1 MLLDELRD
9 YPGPDAEPARAGHAI
24 MIELRLLA
32 PVGEL
37 RFFSTMT
44 TFGTAADVT
53 VSELSVE
60 AFFPA
65 DAATA
70 RVVAAASGE

>member
-1 MLLDELRD
+1 MVEL
-9 YPGPDAEPARAGHAI
+9 H
-24 MIELRLLA
+24 LA
-32 PVGEL
+32 TEDGGEL
-37 RFFSTMT
+37 AFFSTVT

-70 RVVAAASGE
+70 QALRN

>member
-1 MLLDELRD
+1 
-9 YPGPDAEPARAGHAI
+9 
-24 MIELRLLA
+24 
-32 PVGEL
+32 
-37 RFFSTMT
+37 MT

-70 RVVAAASGE
+70 QSVAAAAES

>member
-1 MLLDELRD
+1 MLG
-9 YPGPDAEPARAGHAI
+9 YPGPDGGIGPGRRRGRSWGAAAPAPGSDAAE
-24 MIELRLLA
+24 LS
-32 PVGEL
+32 
-37 RFFSTMT
+37 FFSTIT

-65 DAATA
+65 DARTA
-70 RVVAAASGE
+70 EYLRG

>member
-1 MLLDELRD
+1 VQLALAA
-9 YPGPDAEPARAGHAI
+9 PGS
-24 MIELRLLA
+24 
-32 PVGEL
+32 EL

-44 TFGTAADVT
+44 TFGTPADVT

-70 RVVAAASGE
+70 RALSAGGPAD

>member
-1 MLLDELRD
+1 MR
-9 YPGPDAEPARAGHAI
+9 
-24 MIELRLLA
+24 LRLA
-32 PVGEL
+32 PLPGDDGGEL
-37 RFFSTMT
+37 AFFSTIT
-44 TFGTAADVT
+44 TFGTAVDVT

-70 RVVAAASGE
+70 ARLRGS